1 MAFQKEMKIK
11 RGLCF
16 TCSKGEDGVEEAR
29 RGNRKKEESMRV
41 SIPFLFRSK
50 RITYSLT
57 LHYSLL
63 FVSLVSIFNER
74 RFMKNISPLSSFLPH
89 ET

>member
-41 SIPFLFRSK
+41 SIPSLFRSK
-50 RITYSLT
+50 RTIT
-57 LHYSLL
+57 L
-63 FVSLVSIFNER
+63 FYLF
-74 RFMKNISPLSSFLPH
+74 LSSRFL
-89 ET
+89 TNDVS